1 MVAATSTALSISTA
15 LWIVGTGLKALAAWR
30 IASKGL
36 FHRIPIFW
44 TYIVLSVLR
53 TAALLS
59 VSGNRKL
66 YAQIVTDTLP
76 MMLLSEAFAI
86 ANVFWAVTENFPR
99 WRRPGTISL
108 AALGLIGTA
117 SALLVRSAAIPNEWG
132 TSGVQP
138 WEWAVLLQRN
148 VMVAMAVVLVGVR
161 FLLALVRIVPV
172 HPVARRAADVLCIDV
187 LLGIL
192 NSTVVMWSARNEY
205 HLVGLFVPV
214 TSGVINGLLW
224 AFWLPAAVAG
234 RELPAAPSGVYPE
247 AIDWRGCFA
256 DLVGRIRF
264 QFTLRF

>member
-1 MVAATSTALSISTA
+1 MIAATINA
-15 LWIVGTGLKALAAWR
+15 LWIAGAGLKALAAWR
-30 IASKGL
+30 IARKGI
-36 FHRIPIFW
+36 FHRIPILW
-44 TYIVLSVLR
+44 TYIVISVVRGATLF
-53 TAALLS
+53 L

-117 SALLVRSAAIPNEWG
+117 SALLVRSAAIPKDWG
-132 TSGVQP
+132 TSWLQP

-148 VMVAMAVVLVGVR
+148 VMIAMAVALVGVR

-187 LLGIL
+187 LLGIV
-192 NSTVVMWSARNEY
+192 NSTAMMWSARTEY
-205 HLVGLFVPV
+205 YVVGIFVPLI
-214 TSGVINGLLW
+214 SGVINGILW
-224 AFWLPAAVAG
+224 AFWLPAAAEG
-234 RELPAAPSGVYPE
+234 RELPPARSTVYPQE
-247 AIDWRGCFA
+247 IDWRGCFA
-256 DLVGRIRF
+256 DLIGRIRF
-264 QFTLRF
+264 QFTARF